1 MNPVP
6 VVIPFYKEHDKLKK
20 CLAALAAQ
28 TQPCEPFVRDNTHD
42 NILFTAA
49 VNEGLARYCFRP
61 DVPYVLVLN
70 QDAYLRPDCVRQL
83 VAFMDAH
90 PDCGIGCPVQ
100 VAADSRTVSW
110 SGSLRAFP
118 TGVHRNEPLAGDAP
132 ARETYWANGAAMLVR
147 SATVREIGLLDRN
160 MRFICSDSDFSFTA
174 RARGWRVFV
183 VPQALAEHALAA
195 SGGESPPELELVKL
209 KDALYFARKWLTGG
223 LYRELAAEGAGLT
236 AGEVRR
242 ELALTRRRIQ
252 QIEQQLGAAAPSGP
266 IAFPAWITGM
276 HIPAPEQPA
285 R

>member
-1 MNPVP
+1 M
-6 VVIPFYKEHDKLKK
+6 
-20 CLAALAAQ
+20 
-28 TQPCEPFVRDNTHD
+28 
-42 NILFTAA
+42 
-49 VNEGLARYCFRP
+49 
-61 DVPYVLVLN
+61 
-70 QDAYLRPDCVRQL
+70 
-83 VAFMDAH
+83 
-90 PDCGIGCPVQ
+90 
-100 VAADSRTVSW
+100 
-110 SGSLRAFP
+110 
-118 TGVHRNEPLAGDAP
+118 
-132 ARETYWANGAAMLVR
+132 
-147 SATVREIGLLDRN
+147 
-160 MRFICSDSDFSFTA
+160 
-174 RARGWRVFV
+174 